1 MNTFNVKQEA
11 IDVISKLPNTVDLE
25 EIIYRLYALNQIH
38 QGLDDMAKGNV
49 ISQDE
54 LVKEVAQW

>member
-1 MNTFNVKQEA
+1 MNALNMKQEA

-38 QGLDDMAKGNV
+38 QGLDDMVQGKV
-49 ISQDE
+49 TSQDE
-54 LVKEVAQW
+54 LVKEVAEW